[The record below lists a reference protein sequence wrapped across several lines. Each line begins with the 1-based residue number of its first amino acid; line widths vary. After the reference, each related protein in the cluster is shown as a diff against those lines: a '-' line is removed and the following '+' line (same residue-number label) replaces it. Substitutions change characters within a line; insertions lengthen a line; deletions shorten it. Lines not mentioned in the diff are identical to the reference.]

1 MNNLISIICKS
12 EDGKKFPI
20 NIGKNKKIKDL
31 IEMLKATIT
40 KQFKKKRCVELKLYF
55 KEKLLDPSLSIIQCG
70 LKNND
75 VVISK
80 DEIYYIEE
88 GFSFKKNKIKKE
100 INIQFLKIPEKEN
113 INNSNVELTSLLK
126 LCLLKEISAK
136 ISPNQLEK
144 LPDLDKSIL
153 EILKNGYV
161 ANTGNLKEDIKKII
175 NKVEGSNIINF
186 SKFVDNAVDS
196 IKLNKIINLLNKE
209 QISEINDIKNR
220 LSRYENDIKIFDK
233 QFSEAL
239 KNSIFEFS
247 VVSLAVIEREGFVKF
262 DAEKK
267 KCKNRVDK
275 LLFHGTGEEP
285 VASIMTDVFRKSI
298 DKCYQHGKGVYF
310 SDMIDYA
317 WYYGG
322 IDNRHNL
329 NKIPKKDATFTLI
342 VCSTYMIKQA
352 ISMFMMKQELQK
364 KMKLIS
370 HWPVLGLKQLKNLIK
385 LIKLNFMVLN
395 M

>member
-1 MNNLISIICKS
+1 M
-12 EDGKKFPI
+12 
-20 NIGKNKKIKDL
+20 
-31 IEMLKATIT
+31 
-40 KQFKKKRCVELKLYF
+40 KLYF

-136 ISPNQLEK
+136 ITPNQLEK

-186 SKFVDNAVDS
+186 SKFVDDS

-220 LSRYENDIKIFDK
+220 LSRYENI
-233 QFSEAL
+233 
-239 KNSIFEFS
+239 
-247 VVSLAVIEREGFVKF
+247 
-262 DAEKK
+262 
-267 KCKNRVDK
+267 
-275 LLFHGTGEEP
+275 
-285 VASIMTDVFRKSI
+285 
-298 DKCYQHGKGVYF
+298 
-310 SDMIDYA
+310 
-317 WYYGG
+317 
-322 IDNRHNL
+322 
-329 NKIPKKDATFTLI
+329 
-342 VCSTYMIKQA
+342 
-352 ISMFMMKQELQK
+352 
-364 KMKLIS
+364 
-370 HWPVLGLKQLKNLIK
+370 
-385 LIKLNFMVLN
+385 
-395 M
+395 

>member
-1 MNNLISIICKS
+1 MNNPISIICKS

-31 IEMLKATIT
+31 IEMLKAAIT
-40 KQFKKKRCVELKLYF
+40 KQFEKTRCLELKLCF
-55 KEKLLDPSLSIIQCG
+55 KEKLLEPSLTIIQCG

-88 GFSFKKNKIKKE
+88 SLEKE

-136 ISPNQLEK
+136 ITPNQLEK

-161 ANTGNLKEDIKKII
+161 ANTGNLEEDIKKII
-175 NKVEGSNIINF
+175 KKVEGSNIINF

-209 QISEINDIKNR
+209 QISEIMI
-220 LSRYENDIKIFDK
+220 
-233 QFSEAL
+233 L
-239 KNSIFEFS
+239 K
-247 VVSLAVIEREGFVKF
+247 
-262 DAEKK
+262 
-267 KCKNRVDK
+267 
-275 LLFHGTGEEP
+275 
-285 VASIMTDVFRKSI
+285 
-298 DKCYQHGKGVYF
+298 
-310 SDMIDYA
+310 IDYQ
-317 WYYGG
+317 
-322 IDNRHNL
+322 DM
-329 NKIPKKDATFTLI
+329 K
-342 VCSTYMIKQA
+342 MI
-352 ISMFMMKQELQK
+352 
-364 KMKLIS
+364 
-370 HWPVLGLKQLKNLIK
+370 
-385 LIKLNFMVLN
+385 
-395 M
+395 